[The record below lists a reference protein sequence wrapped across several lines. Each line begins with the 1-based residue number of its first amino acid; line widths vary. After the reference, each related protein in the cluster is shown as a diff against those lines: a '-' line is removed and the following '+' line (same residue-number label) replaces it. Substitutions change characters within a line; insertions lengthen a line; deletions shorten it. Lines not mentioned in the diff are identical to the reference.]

1 MAASRGACAAAAPVR
16 AMGGAAPAPRGA
28 CVARAHYSGIAGA
41 RKRVPLDNECIARI
55 PGARHSRRH
64 RAYII
69 RPPRSVRR
77 DACVPAPLPVP
88 DALMKTVSAS
98 KLVDLVA
105 AIVHGAGSSQD
116 EARTVARR
124 LVDSNLVG
132 HDSHGVLRVAKYLD
146 WVRDGTLKPNTP
158 PQVVFESDTI
168 AIVDGQRGFGQVTGE
183 TATRMGIAKAKAKG
197 IAMIGLRNCGHL
209 GRLGDWAEM
218 AAEAGQVS
226 LHFLNTSGAQRV
238 APFGGSDRR
247 LSTNPMAIGVP
258 VAGGPPAIL
267 DITTSTVAEGKLMV
281 AMNKGDSVPDG
292 WIVDKAGRPTTDP
305 KDFYDGG
312 ALLTIGAHKG
322 SGLSILTDLLAGAV
336 TTGRSSDPDDTILR
350 NNMLSIYVDPSV
362 YDREGVV
369 LAEAHRFV
377 EWVKAS
383 PPAKAGEP
391 RARAGRHR
399 AAHARGASRRAA
411 CRSTT
416 RPGRT

>member
-1 MAASRGACAAAAPVR
+1 
-16 AMGGAAPAPRGA
+16 
-28 CVARAHYSGIAGA
+28 
-41 RKRVPLDNECIARI
+41 
-55 PGARHSRRH
+55 
-64 RAYII
+64 
-69 RPPRSVRR
+69 
-77 DACVPAPLPVP
+77 
-88 DALMKTVSAS
+88 MKTIPAA
-98 KLVDLVA
+98 KLVDFVA
-105 AIVHGAGSSQD
+105 AVMHGAGSSD
-116 EARTVARR
+116 AEARTVATR

-132 HDSHGVLRVAKYLD
+132 HDSHGVLRVGKYLE
-146 WVRDGTLKPNTP
+146 WVRDGTLKPNTAP
-158 PQVVFESDTI
+158 EIVFDSDTI
-168 AIVDGQRGFGQVTGE
+168 AIVDGRRGFGQVTGE
-183 TATRMGIAKAKAKG
+183 LATRMGIAKARVKG
-197 IAMIGLRNCGHL
+197 IAMVGLRNCGHL

-258 VAGGPPAIL
+258 VANAPPAIL

-281 AMNKGDSVPDG
+281 AMNKGDHVPEG

-362 YDREGVV
+362 YDRDNVV
-369 LAEAHRFV
+369 LAEARRFV

-383 PPAKAGEP
+383 PPARAGEP
-391 RARAGRHR
+391 VLAPGDVERRTRAARLEGGVPLDDKTWQDLVAAAQSVGIDAARA
-399 AAHARGASRRAA
+399 SRLVA
-411 CRSTT
+411 
-416 RPGRT
+416 